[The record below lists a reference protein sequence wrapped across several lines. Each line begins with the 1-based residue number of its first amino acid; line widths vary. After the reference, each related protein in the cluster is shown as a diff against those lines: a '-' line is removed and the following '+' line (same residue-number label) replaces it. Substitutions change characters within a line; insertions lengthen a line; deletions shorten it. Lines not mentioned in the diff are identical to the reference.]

1 MPEPKKFFSWLGLI
15 AVIVLLGMLASVVYL
30 VVAVNRQID
39 TAISPLRQAN
49 SSISTQV
56 SKLLHPTPTVIP
68 DPVTIISEVQ
78 SLARLET
85 IQYSIEKVITAEVNQ
100 GVFGPLFGDRL
111 LFVAHGYVIAGIDL
125 SKMGTQD
132 LQMKNGVLYVNLPDS
147 EVFVATLNNEKSYV
161 YDRTTGI
168 LKKGETNLET
178 VARQAAEQEI
188 LRGAVDD
195 GILLQ
200 AKQNAEVYL
209 ERLFNTLGYQQVDF
223 E

>member
-68 DPVTIISEVQ
+68 DPVTIIREVQ

-209 ERLFNTLGYQQVDF
+209 ERLFNTLGYQQVIF

>member
-209 ERLFNTLGYQQVDF
+209 ERLFNTLGYQ
-223 E
+223 

>member
-1 MPEPKKFFSWLGLI
+1 MPEPKKSFSWLGLI

-209 ERLFNTLGYQQVDF
+209 ERLFNTLGYQQVIF